1 MIKHL
6 SITNTVPALFF
17 GASSAFLVSLQNQ
30 SSFWQVRKPKVTT
43 ASLQPKSTDGMKMHS
58 RVLNVKASN
67 GKRWREEKKWK
78 IQTTGRDR
86 WRRPSLSK
94 REKLKALSNQMS
106 GLSQEVL
113 LSRKKPVV
121 TRRQKKHHCVK
132 NLKRKHCHEP
142 FQFIFPH
149 WTLTSVVSDIPSIC
163 KCSSVGRGAMRRQ
176 KLWIIDAMHSLLTV
190 TSALRVKIRPIH
202 GSS

>member
-1 MIKHL
+1 MIWWSNICL
-6 SITNTVPALFF
+6 SPTQCQHCFLEPALPFWCLCRTNPH
-17 GASSAFLVSLQNQ
+17 SDRSENLKLQLPAYSQ
-30 SSFWQVRKPKVTT
+30 SQQMACEGKQWKK
-43 ASLQPKSTDGMKMHS
+43 MK
-58 RVLNVKASN
+58 R
-67 GKRWREEKKWK
+67 EKKWK